1 MEELCQI
8 LRKHKVKMTPN
19 VKTKLREKYHLLD
32 EEYTTIR
39 INMVIKVTILYENED
54 GKKNN
59 KTKTVRTLIKGRKR
73 PDQHEGS
80 HQVHF
85 KADTRAGNLPT

>member
-1 MEELCQI
+1 M
-8 LRKHKVKMTPN
+8 VK
-19 VKTKLREKYHLLD
+19 
-32 EEYTTIR
+32 
-39 INMVIKVTILYENED
+39 KVTILYENED

-59 KTKTVRTLIKGRKR
+59 KTKTIRTLIKGRKR

>member
-19 VKTKLREKYHLLD
+19 VKTKLREIDHLLD

-39 INMVIKVTILYENED
+39 INMVKKVTILDENEN
-54 GKKNN
+54 GKKN
-59 KTKTVRTLIKGRKR
+59 
-73 PDQHEGS
+73 
-80 HQVHF
+80 
-85 KADTRAGNLPT
+85 

>member
-1 MEELCQI
+1 MEEHCQI

-19 VKTKLREKYHLLD
+19 VKTKLREIDHLLD

-39 INMVIKVTILYENED
+39 INMEKKMTILDENED
-54 GKKNN
+54 GKK

-73 PDQHEGS
+73 PAQHEGS

-85 KADTRAGNLPT
+85 KADTRTGNLPT